1 MSHMLSRGD
10 QLQIRITTREKAEL
24 KRRAAAAG
32 TDVSRYVLSRALPA
46 EDSRF
51 AEIIR
56 TLAGAE
62 DHRYA
67 LAALNDLLSGCPPIE
82 FATTVIHTAASQRS
96 FARLSPFLQNYVAA
110 MVEQAASQKDVPPP
124 AWVREVEPLAEPW
137 FASALRSLQPL
148 LLLTAPVVFKRRNLF
163 VDATIGDRA

>member
-1 MSHMLSRGD
+1 MPTKGD
-10 QLQIRITTREKAEL
+10 QLQIRITARQKAEL
-24 KRRAAAAG
+24 KRRASAAG
-32 TDVSRYVLSRALPA
+32 LDVSSYVLTRALPTP
-46 EDSRF
+46 DDRF
-51 AEIIR
+51 AKIIGA
-56 TLAGAE
+56 LAVAE

-110 MVEQAASQKDVPPP
+110 MVEEAASQKDVPPP

-148 LLLTAPVVFKRRNLF
+148 LLVTAPVVFKRRNLF
-163 VDATIGDRA
+163 VDATIGGRA